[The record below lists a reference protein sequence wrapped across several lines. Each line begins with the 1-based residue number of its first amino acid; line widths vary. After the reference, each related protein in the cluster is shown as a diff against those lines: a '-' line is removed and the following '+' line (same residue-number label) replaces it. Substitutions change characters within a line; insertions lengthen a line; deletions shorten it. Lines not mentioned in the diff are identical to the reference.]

1 MFTLMEVLKSL
12 APWFTAA
19 VVVVLS
25 PTVKDRIPFA
35 VSNYLFS
42 IYQDYFFPRLTVI
55 IEEKG
60 DFTSDQIYEA
70 ATTYL
75 RKKINDSPKPKRFR
89 CRETFKQNKPICD
102 IAREEEVFDNFE
114 NIRLKWKLH
123 EERTGHLQLQL
134 QTLPDKKLFELNFD
148 KRYEKDVLE
157 TYLPYVLDCAEE
169 IQREEKVIK
178 LYSLDFSPAMPVPT
192 GREWG
197 SILEHPATFDKL
209 AMSPELKRRLK
220 DDLDRLVKRKEW
232 YNKVGRAWKRGYL
245 IYDPPGTGKSTLI
258 AAMANHLKFDI
269 YFFDIS
275 NITSD
280 SMLRKILL
288 SISNCSMIVIEDI
301 DCAQLEKRGKEKKNS
316 YYKVCFLYSLKT

>member
-1 MFTLMEVLKSL
+1 MITSKTLG
-12 APWFTAA
+12 
-19 VVVVLS
+19 
-25 PTVKDRIPFA
+25 
-35 VSNYLFS
+35 SN
-42 IYQDYFFPRLTVI
+42 I
-55 IEEKG
+55 
-60 DFTSDQIYEA
+60 
-70 ATTYL
+70 
-75 RKKINDSPKPKRFR
+75 
-89 CRETFKQNKPICD
+89 
-102 IAREEEVFDNFE
+102 
-114 NIRLKWKLH
+114 WKLH
-123 EERTGHLQLQL
+123 EERTGHLRLQL

-169 IQREEKVIK
+169 IQRKEKVIK

-220 DDLDRLVKRKEW
+220 DDLDRFVKRKEW

-301 DCAQLEKRGKEKKNS
+301 DCAQLEKEAKKRRIITPR
-316 YYKVCFLYSLKT
+316 FAFFILIKTSCK